1 MTAQEQRPGLMVEEL
16 RLTEEPARLPHRIR
30 SLEWKAYSRIIL
42 ARLVQFLGLKQT
54 TSAAAHVH

>member
-1 MTAQEQRPGLMVEEL
+1 MVEEL